1 MVQTDETCGLC
12 RKNQLQFNRSVPAH
26 SSDLAVRYSCPHAIR
41 IEKLNHSYSESR
53 HQQDLG
59 LRGGPDGSGSAS
71 FSIISEERLSRAVQL
86 AKRDVKRRQL
96 EEHVQQHRLR
106 SEPQLSQRGEPH
118 KQQIPEHRAP
128 RKGPRS
134 REMCRCA
141 HQPSTVAASCSGA
154 KVYLCTPCP
163 ARSPP
168 AVPQSPPTR
177 DPGLE
182 PQPRISGH
190 QSLQEVQRLQREL
203 NTCIHKMEEVTKK
216 DRAEAVLDPDEERRV
231 RVRRQEQAARSAR
244 MLYVLQQQVRE
255 IQEELDKLSPH
266 KIRHTKKSWAMS
278 RLAAAHRGAIRALQV
293 LVTQLTDRGEHP
305 VPARCRELGGLIRQL
320 SLCSARLNAD
330 SPVPDVV
337 ADILRQIEVWNGLRV
352 CF

>member
-216 DRAEAVLDPDEERRV
+216 GE
-231 RVRRQEQAARSAR
+231 
-244 MLYVLQQQVRE
+244 
-255 IQEELDKLSPH
+255 SPWCL
-266 KIRHTKKSWAMS
+266 R
-278 RLAAAHRGAIRALQV
+278 RGAAEFNPFVQ
-293 LVTQLTDRGEHP
+293 DPHP
-305 VPARCRELGGLIRQL
+305 CPT
-320 SLCSARLNAD
+320 
-330 SPVPDVV
+330 PPPPP
-337 ADILRQIEVWNGLRV
+337 
-352 CF
+352 